1 MNDQLLQDKAL
12 GDPMTRVD
20 GRLKVTG
27 AAKYSAEYELPG
39 LVHSALVG
47 STIAKG
53 RITSID
59 TKAAERAPG
68 VLAVI
73 THLNSPK
80 VPGFAAKNNPDE
92 PPAIGQPLRVFY
104 DEKIYFNDQPIA
116 IVVADTLER
125 ARYAARLVKTQ
136 YAAEEHKTNFEANK
150 QNGFL
155 PTQAKRNPKSA
166 QNDYDRGQ
174 KDGYQT
180 APVKL
185 EAEYTHPSEM
195 HNPMELQSIIAH
207 WETPDRLTVYDKVQA
222 VKGTQRAFA
231 KDWGLPEENVKVI
244 ATFVGG
250 AFGNGLHNWPHET
263 AAIIA
268 AKKTGRPVK
277 LMLTREQMFTMVGY
291 RPQTWQRIGIGATKD
306 GKLVGIS
313 HESVGQTSTYEEFT
327 ESVLQQ
333 TRMMYVCPNV
343 STRYRIL
350 GLDIS
355 TPIWM
360 RGPGEAT
367 GAFALESAMDE
378 LAHLLNLDPIE
389 FRLRNYSDVDPDN
402 NKPWSTKYLKECYQM
417 GAERIGWNKRQMKPG
432 SIRDGDWFVGYG
444 MGVGTFGANR
454 RGAKASAR
462 LLSNGTVVLRS
473 ATTDIG
479 PGTGTVM
486 VQIAADALNLPPE
499 RISFEL
505 GNSTFPDAPSQGG
518 SATVASVGSAVVAAC
533 AALKE
538 KLQQLGGTAFSGAK
552 AEDIIINS
560 AHKGT
565 VKAHNNGNAK
575 STVQIGVRNNAAAT
589 MSYSDIRERNNLQDV
604 EVVAEAKP
612 GNERQQYSMY
622 SFSVHFAEVRVHA
635 MTGEVRVSKMVSC
648 ADAGTIANHKTAGSQ
663 MIGGAVGGIG
673 MALTEGAIMDDR
685 FGRYV
690 TKDLA
695 EYHVPVHADAPH
707 IDVAFVDKPDLIVDP
722 MGTKGIGEIAI
733 IGVAPAIANAI
744 FNATGKR
751 IRELPITPDKLLV

>member
-1 MNDQLLQDKAL
+1 MSNTTAFDGVVGDRMN
-12 GDPMTRVD
+12 RVD

-27 AAKYSAEYELPG
+27 AAKYSAEYQIPG

-47 STIAKG
+47 STITKG
-53 RITSID
+53 RIKSID

-80 VPGFAAKNNPDE
+80 VPGFAAKTNPDE

-104 DEKIYFNDQPIA
+104 DDKILFNDQPIA

-125 ARYAARLVKTQ
+125 ARYAARLVKVQ
-136 YAAEEHKTNFEANK
+136 YTPEEHRTHFEANK
-150 QNGFL
+150 QRGFL

-185 EAEYTHPSEM
+185 EAEYVHTSEM

-207 WETPDRLTVYDKVQA
+207 WEAPDRLTVYDKVQA
-222 VKGTQRAFA
+222 VKGTQKAFA

-268 AKKTGRPVK
+268 AKVTNRPVK

-291 RPQTWQRIGIGATKD
+291 RPYTWQRIGIGATPD
-306 GKLVGIS
+306 GKLVGIT

-327 ESVLQQ
+327 ESTLQQ
-333 TRMMYVCPNV
+333 TRMMYTSPNV

-389 FRLRNYSDVDPDN
+389 FRLRNYTEKDPDN
-402 NKPWSTKYLKECYQM
+402 GKPWSTKYLKECYQM

-432 SIRDGDWFVGYG
+432 SVRDGDWFVGYG

-462 LLSNGTVVLRS
+462 LLANGNVVLRS

-486 VQIAADALNLPPE
+486 VQIAADALGMPAE
-499 RISFEL
+499 KISFEL
-505 GNSTFPDAPSQGG
+505 GNSTFPEAPSQGG
-518 SATVASVGSAVVAAC
+518 SATVASVGSAVVAAST
-533 AALKE
+533 ALKQ
-538 KLQQLGGTAFSGAK
+538 KLQQLGGASFASAK
-552 AEDIIINS
+552 PEEIRIN
-560 AHKGT
+560 G
-565 VKAHNNGNAK
+565 G
-575 STVQIGVRNNAAAT
+575 QITLASNAAAKV
-589 MSYSDIRERNNLQDV
+589 SYADLMKQNGGQEV
-604 EVVAEAKP
+604 EVIAEAKP

-635 MTGEVRVSKMVSC
+635 LTGEVRVSKMVSC
-648 ADAGTIANHKTAGSQ
+648 ADAGTIANQKTAGSQ

-673 MALTEGAIMDDR
+673 MALTEGAVMDHR

-695 EYHVPVHADAPH
+695 DYHVPVHADAPH
-707 IDVAFVDKPDLIVDP
+707 IDVAFVNKPDLLVDP

-733 IGVAPAIANAI
+733 IGVAPAITNAI

-751 IRELPITPDKLLV
+751 IRELPVTPDKLI

>member
-1 MNDQLLQDKAL
+1 MKDQLQDKVV
-12 GDPMTRVD
+12 GDRMNRVD

-59 TKAAERAPG
+59 TKAAEKAPG

-80 VPGFAAKNNPDE
+80 VPGFAAKSNPDE
-92 PPAIGQPLRVFY
+92 PPTIGQPLRVFF

-116 IVVADTLER
+116 IVVANTLEQ
-125 ARYAARLVKTQ
+125 ARYAARLVKAQ
-136 YAAEEHKTNFEANK
+136 YAPEEHRTNFEANK
-150 QNGFL
+150 QRGFL
-155 PTQAKRNPKSA
+155 PTQAKRNPKSS

-174 KDGYQT
+174 KNGFET

-185 EAEYTHPSEM
+185 DVEYVHTSEM

-207 WETPDRLTVYDKVQA
+207 WEAPDRLTVYDKVQA

-231 KDWGLPEENVKVI
+231 KDWGIPEENVKVI

-268 AKKTGRPVK
+268 AKKTNRPVK
-277 LMLTREQMFTMVGY
+277 LVLTREQMFTMVGY
-291 RPQTWQRIGIGATKD
+291 RPYTWQRIGMGATKD
-306 GKLVGIS
+306 GKLVGIT
-313 HESVGQTSTYEEFT
+313 HESVGQTSSYEEFT
-327 ESVLQQ
+327 ESTLQQ
-333 TRMMYVCPNV
+333 TRMMYTCPNV

-378 LAHLLNLDPIE
+378 MAHLLNLDPIE
-389 FRLRNYSDVDPDN
+389 FRLRNYADVDPDN

-432 SIRDGDWFVGYG
+432 SLRDGDWLVGYG

-454 RGAKASAR
+454 GAAKARAA
-462 LLSNGTVVLRS
+462 LLADGTVVLQS

-486 VQIAADALNLPPE
+486 VQIAADALGMPANKI
-499 RISFEL
+499 RFEL
-505 GNSTFPDAPSQGG
+505 GNSTFPTAPSQGG
-518 SATVASVGSAVVAAC
+518 SATVNTVGSAVLVAC
-533 AALKE
+533 TALKQ
-538 KLQQLGGTAFSGAK
+538 KLQQLGGAAFAAAK
-552 AEDIIINS
+552 PEDLTLANGQLGLRTTPS
-560 AHKGT
+560 TNVSFADLRKQ
-565 VKAHNNGNAK
+565 NNG
-575 STVQIGVRNNAAAT
+575 Q
-589 MSYSDIRERNNLQDV
+589 DI
-604 EVVAEAKP
+604 EVTTEAKP
-612 GNERQQYSMY
+612 GNERQNYSMY
-622 SFSVHFAEVRVHA
+622 SFSVHFAEVRVHT
-635 MTGEVRVSKMVSC
+635 MTGEVRVTNMVSC
-648 ADAGTIANHKTAGSQ
+648 ADAGTIINHKTAGSQ

-673 MALTEGAIMDDR
+673 MALTEGAVMDHR

-695 EYHVPVHADAPH
+695 DYHVPVHADAPAVQ
-707 IDVAFVDKPDLIVDP
+707 VAFVDKPDMIVDP
-722 MGTKGIGEIAI
+722 LGTKGIGEIAI

-744 FNATGKR
+744 FNATGQR

>member
-1 MNDQLLQDKAL
+1 MKDQLKKDGPIGERLN
-12 GDPMTRVD
+12 RVD

-39 LVHSALVG
+39 LVHGVLVG

-53 RITSID
+53 RITSLD
-59 TKAAERAPG
+59 TREAERAPG

-80 VPGFAAKNNPDE
+80 VPGHAARTNPDE

-104 DEKIYFNDQPIA
+104 DERIYFNDQPIA
-116 IVVADTLER
+116 VVVADTLER
-125 ARYAARLVKTQ
+125 ARYAARLVKAQ
-136 YAAEEHKTNFEANK
+136 YAAEEHRTDFEANK
-150 QNGFL
+150 TRGFL
-155 PTQAKRNPKSA
+155 PTQAKRNPKSP
-166 QNDYDRGQ
+166 QNDKDRGQ
-174 KDGYQT
+174 KDGYRN

-185 EAEYTHPSEM
+185 EAEYVHPSEM

-207 WETPDRLTVYDKVQA
+207 WEAADKLTVYDKVQA

-268 AKKTGRPVK
+268 AKKLNRPVK
-277 LMLTREQMFTMVGY
+277 LVLTREQMFTMVGY
-291 RPQTWQRIGIGATKD
+291 RPYTWQRVGIGATPD
-306 GKLVGIS
+306 GKLVGIT

-327 ESVLQQ
+327 ESTLQQ
-333 TRMMYVCPNV
+333 SRMMYACPNV

-389 FRLRNYSDVDPDN
+389 FRLRNYADQDPDN
-402 NKPWSTKYLKECYQM
+402 GKPWSTKYLKECYQL

-432 SIRDGDWFVGYG
+432 AVRDGDWYVGYG

-454 RGAKASAR
+454 GAAKARAVLR
-462 LLSNGTVVLRS
+462 ADGTVLLQS

-479 PGTGTVM
+479 PGTGTAM
-486 VQIAADALNLPPE
+486 VQIAAEALGLPTE
-499 RISFEL
+499 QVRFEL
-505 GNSTFPDAPSQGG
+505 GNSTFPTAPSQGG
-518 SATVASVGSAVVAAC
+518 SATVNTVGSAVLAAC
-533 AALKE
+533 MELKK
-538 KLQQLGGTAFSGAK
+538 KLQQLGGASFADVQPEQLTLAGGQLALK
-552 AEDIIINS
+552 AN
-560 AHKGT
+560 GGP
-565 VKAHNNGNAK
+565 KASFADLRQRNNG
-575 STVQIGVRNNAAAT
+575 Q
-589 MSYSDIRERNNLQDV
+589 DI
-604 EVVAEAKP
+604 EVTTEARP
-612 GNERQQYSMY
+612 GNERQNYSMY

-635 MTGEVRVSKMVSC
+635 LTSEVRVSKMVSC
-648 ADAGTIANHKTAGSQ
+648 ADAGTIINHKTAGSQ

-673 MALTEGAIMDDR
+673 MTLHEGAVMDHR
-685 FGRYV
+685 YGRYV

-695 EYHVPVHADAPH
+695 DYHVPVHADAPH
-707 IDVAFVDKPDLIVDP
+707 VEVAFVDKPDTIVDP
-722 MGTKGIGEIAI
+722 LGTKGIGEIAI
-733 IGVAPAIANAI
+733 IGVAPAITNAI

-751 IRELPITPDKLLV
+751 IRELPITPDKLI